1 MLYLQDTFISM
12 SALCWMGMSHL
23 AARMA
28 SANDMTTED
37 AWPTPPSMAATR
49 PLLLTDVEDEGVEV
63 SEPVSTCAVGAAA
76 GISTLSMRARI

>member
-1 MLYLQDTFISM
+1 
-12 SALCWMGMSHL
+12 MGTSHL

-37 AWPTPPSMAATR
+37 AWPAAPSMAATR
-49 PLLLTDVEDEGVEV
+49 PLLLTAVEDKGVEV
-63 SEPVSTCAVGAAA
+63 SELVSASAVGAAA